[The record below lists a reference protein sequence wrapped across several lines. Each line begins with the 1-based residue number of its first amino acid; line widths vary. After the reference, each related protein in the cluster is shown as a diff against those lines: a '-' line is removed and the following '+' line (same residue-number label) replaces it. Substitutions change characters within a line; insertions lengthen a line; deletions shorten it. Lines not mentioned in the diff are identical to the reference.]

1 MRRSTTVTSTS
12 DGEPA
17 KIPNQSYM
25 ASRGKYIPPH
35 RRKLDPS
42 ATASSQS
49 FSSTLVFSN
58 KNKFTFTHHGK
69 ERKTQRGISNRAV
82 ETTLHSGISLEH
94 HDAVTHID
102 EDTQVVRGKDGR
114 IITILDNKRNTKYDI
129 LRVNKRREQQLISKA
144 ERNNDAAMCELA
156 ELYLDGDL
164 GERDV
169 QKAKFWLL
177 KAADERKNSHAMCL
191 LSELYQ
197 SGDLGQRDPKAAM
210 EWLEKAA
217 DRNNRYALA
226 IIAQYYLGL
235 YKRLKEDE
243 ISRKSEIKQKIQT
256 YLQRSANKGAT
267 RAMWQ
272 IARIHEDGLFGEV
285 NLPKAIEIYCK
296 AARLGSPTS
305 LSTLQQLCET
315 GKISEEQFEEVLDE
329 ASKLIARTSSEL
341 AVDIGLSQI
350 EGKLGKDPARGL
362 WMLEASAKKNNVDAI
377 KVLAK
382 CYAKGRGCDINL
394 SLSQYWYGRLRSL
407 YEKAGSQD
415 NLSAI
420 WDLGHLFLSGKLGQ
434 VDYDRA
440 EQAFIRTAQT
450 GNIFSCFYLGTL
462 YIEGSLG
469 DKDPQM
475 GVPWIEK
482 ALMLWEERALSGDK
496 KAIRELISTY
506 LDKEIGFKNY
516 SRALKWLTILAEQH
530 SGSAMWRLARLH
542 MSGKAG
548 EKNIKEAIRWL
559 LLLSDH
565 SLKIL
570 ASRAAYVIDQM
581 LTSREWS
588 IDNKEIILT
597 AIVRHA
603 DRSKEEKPFRIGRML
618 GDIYSQG
625 ILIEPN
631 YEKAIFW
638 YERAGNLNN
647 SIALLKLGL
656 LYASKAL
663 GEQNLSKAITY
674 FTCSAALGNEEA
686 KEKLDSLNNINLL
699 VTSPKNILDSTM
711 LPDEAN
717 ESDTESDVSDSE
729 SVDETN
735 DDSLDPEILSEKYYQ
750 KSLERKISSLET
762 SIPPLKTASDL
773 GLAKASFELGE
784 LYALGQLGE
793 KVKPV
798 ALLFYKRAAK
808 QKHTTAMERLIAH
821 YTTGLLGPTD
831 PSKANKWK
839 SRLTAITP

>member
-1 MRRSTTVTSTS
+1 MRKSTTITSAS

-25 ASRGKYIPPH
+25 ASSDKYIPPH

-42 ATASSQS
+42 TTGSRQN
-49 FSSTLVFSN
+49 FSSTLLFSN
-58 KNKFTFTHHGK
+58 KNTFTHHAK
-69 ERKTQRGISNRAV
+69 ERKTQREISDQSI
-82 ETTLHSGISLEH
+82 ETTLRSGIPLEH

-102 EDTQVVRGKDGR
+102 EDTQVVRGKNGR
-114 IITILDNKRNTKYDI
+114 IITVLDNKRNTNYDI
-129 LRVNKRREQQLISKA
+129 LRVNKRREQQLINKA
-144 ERNNDAAMCELA
+144 GRNNDAAMCELA
-156 ELYLDGDL
+156 ELYLNGDL

-197 SGDLGQRDPKAAM
+197 SRDLGQPDPKTAM

-256 YLQRSANKGAT
+256 YLQRSANKGST

-272 IARIHEDGLFGEV
+272 IAKIHEDGLFGEV

-305 LSTLQQLCET
+305 LSILNQFCET
-315 GKISEEQFEEVLDE
+315 GKISEQQFEEVLDE

-341 AVDIGLSQI
+341 AVEIGLSQI

-377 KVLAK
+377 NALAK
-382 CYAKGRGCDINL
+382 CYAKGRGCETNL

-407 YEKAGSQD
+407 YEQAGSQG

-440 EQAFIRTAQT
+440 EQAFIRITQT
-450 GNIFSCFYLGTL
+450 GNIFSYFYLGIL

-469 DKDPQM
+469 DKDPKM
-475 GVPWIEK
+475 SIPWIEK

-496 KAIRELISTY
+496 KAIRELISAY
-506 LDKEIGFKNY
+506 LNKEIGFKNY
-516 SRALKWLTILAEQH
+516 SSALKWLTILAEQH

-565 SLKIL
+565 SLEMF
-570 ASRAAYVIDQM
+570 ASRAAYVIEQM
-581 LTSREWS
+581 LASRKWS
-588 IDNKEIILT
+588 IDDKEIIIT
-597 AIVRHA
+597 AIAGHA
-603 DRSKEEKPFRIGRML
+603 DQSKEEKPFRIGRML
-618 GDIYSQG
+618 GDIYSEG

-638 YERAGNLNN
+638 YEKAGNLNN
-647 SIALLKLGL
+647 STALLKLGL

-663 GEQNLSKAITY
+663 GEQDLSKAIIY
-674 FTCSAALGNEEA
+674 FTSSAALGNEKA
-686 KEKLDSLNNINLL
+686 KEKLDSLNNINPLITSSKDIL
-699 VTSPKNILDSTM
+699 GSRNTVTMP
-711 LPDEAN
+711 PDEAN
-717 ESDTESDVSDSE
+717 ESDVSDSE
-729 SVDETN
+729 SADETS
-735 DDSLDPEILSEKYYQ
+735 DDSLEPEILSEKYYQ

-762 SIPPLKTASDL
+762 SIPPLKTASEL

-784 LYALGQLGE
+784 LYALGELGE

-808 QKHTTAMERLIAH
+808 QKHTAAMERLIAH
-821 YTTGLLGPTD
+821 YTTGSLGPTD
-831 PSKANKWK
+831 INKANKWK
-839 SRLTAITP
+839 SRLTAITS